1 MITQEQIHDL
11 IGHTLY
17 DSDGD
22 RVGEV
27 KTIYVDDTSGDPEWL
42 TVKTGWF
49 GMHESFVP
57 LRAVRMIGDRVEAG
71 FGKDQIKDAPRVDVE
86 SGARLSEEEER
97 ELYRHYGVEWGN
109 GRRRPLVPGQPGS
122 PDARTDMTSEDAMT
136 RSEEHLRVDTE
147 RYESGHAR
155 LRKYVVTQEEQ
166 VTVPVSHEE
175 VRIEREPITEANR
188 DAAMRGQDITEAEHE
203 VTLHA
208 ERAVVETEAV
218 PVERVRLAKEEVTED
233 ETVSRQVRKER
244 IEADGDLDGEPERKE
259 RIEADGDVKGEPDG
273 TDRW

>member
-86 SGARLSEEEER
+86 AGGRLSEGEER
-97 ELYRHYGVEWGN
+97 ELYRHYGVEWGD
-109 GRRRPLVPGQPGS
+109 GRRPPLVPGQPGS
-122 PDARTDMTSEDAMT
+122 PDARTDTAARTDMTSEDAMT
-136 RSEEHLRVDTE
+136 CSEEHLRVGTE

-175 VRIEREPITEANR
+175 VRVEREPITEANR

-208 ERAVVETEAV
+208 ERAVVDTEAV

-233 ETVSRQVRKER
+233 ETVSGQVRKER
-244 IEADGDLDGEPERKE
+244 IEADGDVE
-259 RIEADGDVKGEPDG
+259 GEPDG

>member
-27 KTIYVDDTSGDPEWL
+27 KTVYLDDATGDPEWL

-57 LRAVRMIGDRVEAG
+57 LRAVRMIGDRAEAG
-71 FGKDQIKDAPRVDVE
+71 FGKSQIMDAPRIDVE
-86 SGARLSEEEER
+86 AGGRLSEQEER
-97 ELYRHYGVEWGN
+97 ELYRYYGVEWGD
-109 GRRRPLVPGQPGS
+109 GRRQPLVPEQPVG
-122 PDARTDMTSEDAMT
+122 PDARMDASTTEDAMT
-136 RSEEHLRVDTE
+136 RSEEHLRVGTE

-155 LRKYVVTQEEQ
+155 LRKYVVTTEEQ
-166 VTVPVSHEE
+166 VTVPVTHEE
-175 VRIEREPITEANR
+175 VRIEREPITDANR
-188 DAAMRGQDITEAEHE
+188 EAAMSGQDITEAEHE

-233 ETVSRQVRKER
+233 ETVSGQVRKER
-244 IEADGDLDGEPERKE
+244 V
-259 RIEADGDVKGEPDG
+259 EADGDVDGEPDG